1 MKSEQEAKGSGYFEY
16 YPGPEA
22 MDTQKRVLSALP
34 SPSSLASHPLPPLP
48 LCISGEGG
56 PRALAVGG
64 SVRHEANTTTQRWL
78 LQGLEAGA
86 PGVKAPFRHFLAPNL
101 EQILKPLPASV
112 SSQRKGLHSKT
123 FLIGP
128 V

>member
-1 MKSEQEAKGSGYFEY
+1 
-16 YPGPEA
+16 

-34 SPSSLASHPLPPLP
+34 SPSSPGLPPLTP
-48 LCISGEGG
+48 LASGVLQEKG
-56 PRALAVGG
+56 ALAVGG
-64 SVRHEANTTTQRWL
+64 SVRHEANTTTQHWL

-86 PGVKAPFRHFLAPNL
+86 PGVKAPFHHFLAPNL

-112 SSQRKGLHSKT
+112 SAQRKGLHGKT
-123 FLIGP
+123 FLIGL